1 MQVKILGPI
10 AVQNADADLA
20 LGGAKQRAVLAMLA
34 VNHGRVV
41 PTEELI
47 EAVWGDELPSNP
59 ANTLQYQVA
68 QLRKIVEV
76 DASKPQYVITRSP
89 GYFLDAHTTSVDASR
104 FDGLTIDART
114 AFENGNTVDAAD
126 LIDEALSLWRGPALS
141 DFRYEEFAQG
151 EAVRLDGA
159 RLAAEE
165 LRIDIAL
172 SDGRHDE
179 EVPRLAQ
186 LTIEHPLREGLW
198 IRQMTALYR
207 NGQQTEALRAYQKA
221 RRALAEIGVEPSE
234 ELRELEQRI
243 LDRDPGL
250 DAPRRRSAR
259 TPNNLPNQ
267 LNELIGRDQ
276 AVMDALERMET
287 SRLVTLSGPGG
298 SGKTRLAIEVARRS
312 LDRFGG
318 GVWFVPLDQVDESS
332 LVPAF
337 VGRTIGIRENPDTN
351 VVDNLVN
358 AFATQPVLLVLDN
371 AEHITDAVA
380 DLAASLLARTEEL
393 RVIATSQAVLGIQS
407 EVVFAVDPL
416 TLPGATSSIYDRFE
430 DIDAVALFLERT
442 AAAGT
447 AIDDWDDDEYAA
459 AANIVA
465 ALDGM
470 PLAIELAAA
479 RTRSMSLSEIA
490 DGLSDRFALLSG
502 GPRDAPPRQR
512 TLAGTMEWSVGLL
525 QPDQQSALRRLSVCA
540 GDFDT
545 AAAAAIAGVPTATM
559 HEMLDVFVDRSLV
572 RRTRD
577 VAGAARFGMLETLR
591 HYGVQSLTAAE
602 LVDARDAHLHV
613 YTLIAEDGAA
623 GICGSDQLTWLSRI
637 DAESPNL
644 SAALAWSLESG
655 DLDHGMRIGRD
666 LGRYWDWKGRL
677 KEATEWLARL
687 TDADTA
693 NRPGGVSVLAW
704 RSFLAWEFGETDA
717 AQDLANAALA
727 AASITEDPVD
737 RGIAL
742 STQAL
747 VARSKGHLTTAEEL
761 CDEIIRL
768 GDAHGDKWMAAWAA
782 SALGTI
788 ALAAGNTATAREHG
802 YDTIARFEAM
812 GDRRGAG
819 WGLTTLAQCDFID
832 GDLESAQA
840 HAGHALAES
849 SRVFDDR
856 NVSWV
861 LEILAEIAHAQHK
874 YERAAQLWGAARP
887 LRESR
892 GLTTSISHQDNPI
905 DLEQSLRSRL
915 ANAYDEL
922 FATGFANPQLVIDD
936 ELAHLTDRSNSTND
950 GVSAQIS

>member
-1 MQVKILGPI
+1 VS
-10 AVQNADADLA
+10 
-20 LGGAKQRAVLAMLA
+20 
-34 VNHGRVV
+34 
-41 PTEELI
+41 TEELI
-47 EAVWGDELPSNP
+47 EAVWGDQLPSNP

-68 QLRKIVEV
+68 QLRKVVEV
-76 DASKPQYVITRSP
+76 DASKPRYLITRPP
-89 GYFLDAHTTSVDASR
+89 GYVLDAHTTSVDASR
-104 FDGLTIDART
+104 FDALTIDART
-114 AFENGNTVDAAD
+114 AFEDGNTADAAA
-126 LIDEALSLWRGPALS
+126 LIDEALTLWRGPALS
-141 DFRYEEFAQG
+141 DFRYEEFAQS
-151 EAVRLDGA
+151 EAVRLDDA

-179 EVPRLAQ
+179 EVPRLTQ

-234 ELRELEQRI
+234 ELRKLEQRI

-267 LNELIGRDQ
+267 PNELIGRDE
-276 AVMDALERMET
+276 AVVDVLERMDT

-298 SGKTRLAIEVARRS
+298 SGKTRLSIEVARRS
-312 LDRFGG
+312 LDRFRG
-318 GVWFVPLDQVDESS
+318 GVWFVPLDQIDESS

-337 VGRTIGIRENPDTN
+337 VGRTIGIRENPDIS

-358 AFATQPVLLVLDN
+358 AFGPQPVLLVLDN

-380 DLAASLLARTEEL
+380 DLAVSLLARADEL
-393 RVIATSQAVLGIQS
+393 SVIATSQAVLGIQS

-416 TLPGATSSIYDRFE
+416 TLPGNTSSIYDRFE
-430 DIDAVALFLERT
+430 DVDAIALFLDRT
-442 AAAGT
+442 TAAGT
-447 AIDDWDDDEYAA
+447 AIDNWDDDAYAA

-479 RTRSMSLSEIA
+479 RTRSMSLDEIA
-490 DGLSDRFALLSG
+490 DGLNDRFALLSG

-525 QPDQQSALRRLSVCA
+525 QPDQRSALRRLSVCA

-545 AAAAAIAGVPTATM
+545 AAAAAIAGLPSEKM
-559 HEMLDVFVDRSLV
+559 REMLGIFVDRSLV

-577 VAGAARFGMLETLR
+577 VGGAARFGMLETLR
-591 HYGVQSLTAAE
+591 HYGIESLTATE
-602 LVDARDAHLHV
+602 LGDARNAHLDV
-613 YTLIAEDGAA
+613 YTRVAEAGAA
-623 GICGSDQLTWLSRI
+623 GICGPDQMTWLARI

-655 DLDHGMRIGRD
+655 DLDRGMRLGRD
-666 LGRYWDWKGRL
+666 LGRYWDWKGQL

-687 TDADTA
+687 SDADRI
-693 NRPGGVSVLAW
+693 NRPGRVSVLAW
-704 RSFLAWEFGETDA
+704 RSFLAWEFGETEV
-717 AQDLANAALA
+717 AQDLANAAFA

-747 VARSKGHLTTAEEL
+747 VARSKGDLTTAEEL
-761 CDEIIRL
+761 CHEIISL
-768 GDAHGDKWMAAWAA
+768 GDTHGDKWMAAWAA

-788 ALAAGNTATAREHG
+788 SLAAGDTVTAKRHG

-819 WGLTTLAQCDFID
+819 WGLTTLAQCDFLD
-832 GDLESAQA
+832 GDLESALA
-840 HAGHALAES
+840 HARHALAAS
-849 SRVFDDR
+849 SRVTDDR

-861 LEILAEIAHAQHK
+861 LEILAEIAHAEQQH
-874 YERAAQLWGAARP
+874 ERAAQLWGAARP

-922 FATGFANPQLVIDD
+922 FAAGFADPQRVIDD

-950 GVSAQIS
+950 GVSAQIN